1 MAHLTQRP
9 DEFKPEVESWSAYV
23 ERMEL
28 LFEAHGVGD
37 DKKVPVLLSS
47 VGATTYG
54 LVRNLVQPEKP
65 REKTF
70 AQIVTILKDYYEPK
84 PLVIAER
91 FRYRKCVQKS
101 NQTAT
106 EYAAELRQ
114 LATNCD
120 FGDRLDEALR
130 DGFVSG
136 VSSEA
141 CQRKLLSEDRLT
153 FARAVEL
160 AVNMETAHRDAQ
172 QLRKCEE
179 VTASVHKVKE
189 KQKWGSHIK
198 QDGCYRCKGKNHSAA
213 ECYYKH
219 AKCHKCD
226 KVGHI
231 QKACRSAAPEKRGKK
246 YSERKEGKLT
256 M

>member
-1 MAHLTQRP
+1 MAYFSQRP
-9 DEFKPEVESWSAYV
+9 DEFKPEHETRSAYV

-28 LFEAHGVGD
+28 LFEAHDVD
-37 DKKVPVLLSS
+37 DGKKVPVLLSS
-47 VGATTYG
+47 VGAATYG
-54 LVRNLVQPEKP
+54 LLRNLVQPDKP
-65 REKTF
+65 KDKTF
-70 AQIVTILKDYYEPK
+70 AQVVTILRDYYEPK

-101 NQTAT
+101 GQTAT

-114 LATNCD
+114 LAAKCD

-172 QLRKCEE
+172 QLRTGDD
-179 VTASVHKVKE
+179 VTAVHKC
-189 KQKWGSHIK
+189 KW
-198 QDGCYRCKGKNHSAA
+198 CWPAA
-213 ECYYKH
+213 
-219 AKCHKCD
+219 
-226 KVGHI
+226 I
-231 QKACRSAAPEKRGKK
+231 QGNF
-246 YSERKEGKLT
+246 
-256 M
+256 

>member
-1 MAHLTQRP
+1 MVFYATWFSLTSQRT
-9 DEFKPEVESWSAYV
+9 K
-23 ERMEL
+23 
-28 LFEAHGVGD
+28 
-37 DKKVPVLLSS
+37 
-47 VGATTYG
+47 
-54 LVRNLVQPEKP
+54 LV
-65 REKTF
+65 
-70 AQIVTILKDYYEPK
+70 VTILRDYYEPK

-101 NQTAT
+101 GQTAT

-114 LATNCD
+114 LAAKCD

-172 QLRKCEE
+172 QLRTGDD
-179 VTASVHKVKE
+179 VTAVHKC
-189 KQKWGSHIK
+189 KW
-198 QDGCYRCKGKNHSAA
+198 CWPAA
-213 ECYYKH
+213 
-219 AKCHKCD
+219 
-226 KVGHI
+226 I
-231 QKACRSAAPEKRGKK
+231 QGNF
-246 YSERKEGKLT
+246 
-256 M
+256 

>member
-1 MAHLTQRP
+1 MACFSQRP
-9 DEFKPEVESWSAYV
+9 DEFKPEHETWSAYV

-28 LFEAHGVGD
+28 LFEAHDVD
-37 DKKVPVLLSS
+37 DGKKVPVLLSS
-47 VGATTYG
+47 VGAATYG
-54 LVRNLVQPEKP
+54 LLRNLVQPDKP
-65 REKTF
+65 KDKTF
-70 AQIVTILKDYYEPK
+70 DQVVTILRDYYEPK

-101 NQTAT
+101 GQTAT

-114 LATNCD
+114 LAAKCD

-141 CQRKLLSEDRLT
+141 CQCKLLSEDRLT

-172 QLRKCEE
+172 QLRTGDD
-179 VTASVHKVKE
+179 VTAVHKC
-189 KQKWGSHIK
+189 KW
-198 QDGCYRCKGKNHSAA
+198 CWPAA
-213 ECYYKH
+213 
-219 AKCHKCD
+219 
-226 KVGHI
+226 I
-231 QKACRSAAPEKRGKK
+231 QGNF
-246 YSERKEGKLT
+246 
-256 M
+256 